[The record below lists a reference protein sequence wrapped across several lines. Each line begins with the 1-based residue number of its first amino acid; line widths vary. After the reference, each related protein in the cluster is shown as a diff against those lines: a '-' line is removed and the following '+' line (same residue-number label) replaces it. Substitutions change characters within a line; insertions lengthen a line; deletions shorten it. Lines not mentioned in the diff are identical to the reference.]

1 VREFTG
7 FRVVL
12 RWYAICHLWGGTR
25 LSTFPQVGIKGLLG
39 IYQVQHMNILSNF
52 FSDDLAIDLG
62 TMNTLIYAPDRG
74 IVLNEPSVV
83 AIHKYTG
90 EVLSVGAEAY
100 KMVGRAPKDAEV
112 FRPVKGGT
120 IDNFE
125 ATEKMLVAF
134 IRRVHGNQNKR
145 SHMVVGVPGS
155 STTLEQRSVRDAA
168 RDAKATRVDLVDE
181 GLAAALGAGLSYD
194 DERAHLVVDIG
205 GGTTNIAIVASAA
218 IVSSS
223 SLRVAGN
230 AMDEAIRE
238 YVRAKYEMQIG
249 ERTAEQVKKELGAS
263 RAGENGRPEARRME
277 VVGKELT
284 SGLAKAVEIGSD
296 EVREALEPVLSE
308 IVSGARRAIEDSQ
321 PDVTADIY
329 QTGLILTGG
338 GALLEGMAERLQTEL
353 RLHVTVADDPLAAV
367 ALGAGRLLA
376 DPERLQRAAIREDV
390 PAWQGS
396 EELVVNW

>member
-1 VREFTG
+1 
-7 FRVVL
+7 
-12 RWYAICHLWGGTR
+12 
-25 LSTFPQVGIKGLLG
+25 
-39 IYQVQHMNILSNF
+39 MNILSNF

-62 TMNTLIYAPDRG
+62 TMNTLIYASDRG
-74 IVLNEPSVV
+74 VVLNEPSVV

-90 EVLSVGAEAY
+90 EVLAVGAEAY

-145 SHMVVGVPGS
+145 SHMVIGVPGS

-181 GLAAALGAGLSYD
+181 GLAAALGAGLSHD

-205 GGTTNIAIVASAA
+205 GGTTNIAIIASGA

-230 AMDEAIRE
+230 EMDDAIRE
-238 YVRAKYEMQIG
+238 YVRGKYEMQIG

-263 RAGENGRPEARRME
+263 LTGDDGNPQARRME

-284 SGLAKAVEIGSD
+284 SGLAKAVEISSD
-296 EVREALEPVLSE
+296 EVRQALEPVLSE
-308 IVSGARRAIEDSQ
+308 IVTGARRAIEESQ

-396 EELVVNW
+396 DELVVNW

>member
-1 VREFTG
+1 
-7 FRVVL
+7 
-12 RWYAICHLWGGTR
+12 
-25 LSTFPQVGIKGLLG
+25 
-39 IYQVQHMNILSNF
+39 MNILSNF

-74 IVLNEPSVV
+74 VVLNEPSVV

-90 EVLSVGAEAY
+90 EVLAVGAEAY

-155 STTLEQRSVRDAA
+155 STSLEQRSVRDAA

-181 GLAAALGAGLSYD
+181 GLAAALGAGLGYD

-218 IVSSS
+218 IISSS
-223 SLRVAGN
+223 SLKVAGN
-230 AMDEAIRE
+230 AMDDAIRE

-249 ERTAEQVKKELGAS
+249 ERTAEQVKKELGAGLTN
-263 RAGENGRPEARRME
+263 GEGKAEARRME

-284 SGLAKAVEIGSD
+284 SGLAKAVEISSD

-308 IVSGARRAIEDSQ
+308 IVAGARRAIEESQ

-338 GALLEGMAERLQTEL
+338 GALLDGMAERLQTEL

>member
-1 VREFTG
+1 
-7 FRVVL
+7 
-12 RWYAICHLWGGTR
+12 
-25 LSTFPQVGIKGLLG
+25 
-39 IYQVQHMNILSNF
+39 MNILSNF

-62 TMNTLIYAPDRG
+62 TVNTLIYAPERG

-90 EVLSVGAEAY
+90 EVLAVGAEAY

-145 SHMVVGVPGS
+145 SHMVIGVPGS
-155 STTLEQRSVRDAA
+155 STSLEQRSVRDAA

-181 GLAAALGAGLSYD
+181 GLAAALGAGLSCE

-205 GGTTNIAIVASAA
+205 GGTTNIAIVASGAV
-218 IVSSS
+218 VSSS

-230 AMDEAIRE
+230 AMDDAIRE
-238 YVRAKYEMQIG
+238 YVRAKYEMQLG

-263 RAGENGRPEARRME
+263 RASDEKTEARRME

-284 SGLAKAVEIGSD
+284 SGLAKAVEISSD

-308 IVSGARRAIEDSQ
+308 IVAGARRAIEDSQ

-338 GALLEGMAERLQTEL
+338 GALLEGMAERLQHEL
-353 RLHVTVADDPLAAV
+353 RLHVTIADDPLAGV

>member
-1 VREFTG
+1 
-7 FRVVL
+7 
-12 RWYAICHLWGGTR
+12 
-25 LSTFPQVGIKGLLG
+25 
-39 IYQVQHMNILSNF
+39 MNILSNF

-62 TMNTLIYAPDRG
+62 TVNTLIYAPDRG

-120 IDNFE
+120 VDNFE
-125 ATEKMLVAF
+125 AAEKMLAAF

-145 SHMVVGVPGS
+145 SHMVIGVPGS
-155 STTLEQRSVRDAA
+155 STALEQRSVRDAA

-181 GLAAALGAGLSYD
+181 GLAAALGAGLGYE
-194 DERAHLVVDIG
+194 DERAHLIVDIG
-205 GGTTNIAIVASAA
+205 GGTTNIAIISSAA
-218 IVSSS
+218 VVSSS
-223 SLRVAGN
+223 SLKVAGN
-230 AMDEAIRE
+230 AMDDAIRD
-238 YVRAKYEMQIG
+238 YVRAKYEMQLG
-249 ERTAEQVKKELGAS
+249 ERTAEQVKKELGAGH
-263 RAGENGRPEARRME
+263 AEARVDGKREARHME

-284 SGLAKAVEIGSD
+284 SGLAKAVELSSD
-296 EVREALEPVLSE
+296 EVRQALEPVLSE
-308 IVSGARRAIEDSQ
+308 IVAGARRAIEDSQ

-338 GALLEGMAERLQTEL
+338 GALLEGMAERLQNEL

-376 DPERLQRAAIREDV
+376 DAERLQRAAIREDV